1 MCRYPVGKLKESEQE
16 RPAEVS
22 KRKEQVGQFFA
33 KLAEM
38 QDAEQF
44 EVRGFVAQ
52 GVKVVALGHYRWR
65 VKFTGHSFANDW
77 LHVSRFTMP
86 RFRTFRNI
94 WTPTHGQPHIA
105 VRNPLPAGKAL

>member
-33 KLAEM
+33 KLTEM

-44 EVRGFVAQ
+44 EVREFVAQ
-52 GVKVVALGHYRWR
+52 GVKVVVLGHYRWR
-65 VKFTGHSFANDW
+65 VKFPRMGSRISQCAILCRPVRHCEKKPLSF
-77 LHVSRFTMP
+77 R
-86 RFRTFRNI
+86 
-94 WTPTHGQPHIA
+94 
-105 VRNPLPAGKAL
+105 

>member
-44 EVRGFVAQ
+44 EIREFVVLRSLFENA
-52 GVKVVALGHYRWR
+52 ADDAY
-65 VKFTGHSFANDW
+65 FAVEN
-77 LHVSRFTMP
+77 
-86 RFRTFRNI
+86 
-94 WTPTHGQPHIA
+94 G
-105 VRNPLPAGKAL
+105 

>member
-1 MCRYPVGKLKESEQE
+1 MCRYPVGKLKESEQG

-44 EVRGFVAQ
+44 EVREFVAQ

-65 VKFTGHSFANDW
+65 VKFTGHSYANDW
-77 LHVSRFTMP
+77 LHVFTIHDAKVSN
-86 RFRTFRNI
+86 FQEYLD
-94 WTPTHGQPHIA
+94 THAWAAAYRSAQSS
-105 VRNPLPAGKAL
+105 AGR